1 MAIAVVCPAC
11 GRRFR
16 VEEHVAGKRLR
27 CPCGQRLV
35 ARPAQQ
41 TQEVTSEFVVPE
53 EEDDWVAAAFASP
66 EPPEGKSSDEGEAP
80 TPPPLPPPI
89 PQEQEDEPGTR
100 GWAASPPAGALGD
113 TPCDLLRHLQSAF
126 LPAGNRRS
134 KAAMQ
139 RLAIA
144 GLAMAYGSLV
154 TLVLATRLFLDPPA
168 GIFSLSNRVASI
180 VLAACVAVGG
190 WLIFKRHPQGP
201 AWAGL
206 ASVFLCFPA
215 AWSLMMS
222 TLEYYAAGQWRWL
235 GAVLL
240 KSTVQLAIPGL
251 IIAWCLKKEVA
262 RQRQQQKREE
272 QERPF

>member
-35 ARPAQQ
+35 ARSAQQ
-41 TQEVTSEFVVPE
+41 AEQVTSAIVVP

-66 EPPEGKSSDEGEAP
+66 EPPEGKPSEEGQAP
-80 TPPPLPPPI
+80 TPPPLPLPI
-89 PQEQEDEPGTR
+89 PQEDEPGTR
-100 GWAASPPAGALGD
+100 GWTASPPAGALGD
-113 TPCDLLRHLQSAF
+113 APRDLLRHLQSAL
-126 LPAGNRRS
+126 LPARNRSS

-144 GLAMAYGSLV
+144 RLAMAYGSLV

-168 GIFSLSNRVASI
+168 GIFALSNRVASI

-190 WLIFKRHPQGP
+190 WLILKRHPQGP

-206 ASVFLCFPA
+206 ASVFLCFPF
-215 AWSLMMS
+215 AWSLLMS
-222 TLEYYAAGQWRWL
+222 ALGYYSAGQWRWL

-240 KSTVQLAIPGL
+240 KSAVQLAIPGL

-262 RQRQQQKREE
+262 RQRQEQEREE